1 MCFQHTTKLVR
12 LPFQENITREE
23 ISGQITARWGT
34 MTNEWD
40 RDRAWPG
47 NSLSHLV
54 YVVQRCAIYI
64 WLITRQDLCF
74 NAYIAV
80 CKACPQLVLHQ
91 SLNTAYN
98 TSLFCFPAP
107 STVSI
112 MHQVS
117 RTIDSITLSWSQPDQ
132 PNGVILDYEL
142 QYYEKVPHKHTWV
155 MCALLVH

>member
-1 MCFQHTTKLVR
+1 
-12 LPFQENITREE
+12 
-23 ISGQITARWGT
+23 

-54 YVVQRCAIYI
+54 YVVQRCAICI
-64 WLITRQDLCF
+64 CLITHQDLCF
-74 NAYIAV
+74 KAYIAV
-80 CKACPQLVLHQ
+80 YKACPQLVLHQ

-98 TSLFCFPAP
+98 MSLFCFPAP

-142 QYYEKVPHKHTWV
+142 QYYEKVPHKHTAKIFKKKNAFLTSYF
-155 MCALLVH
+155 CLVSSPNIKRILKSRCIY